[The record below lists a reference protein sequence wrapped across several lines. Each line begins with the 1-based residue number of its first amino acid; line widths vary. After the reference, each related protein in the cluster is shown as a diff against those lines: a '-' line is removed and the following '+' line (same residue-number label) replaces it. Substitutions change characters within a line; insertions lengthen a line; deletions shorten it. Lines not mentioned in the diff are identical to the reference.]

1 MPDDPYVYPGTNVLR
16 NRFDVR
22 DADELA
28 RREHDASSARV
39 LALLVKPLPGRYDLA
54 HLQAFHRHI
63 FGDVYEWAGE
73 LRTVAIAKADLFA
86 LPMHIAPYLSGVLAG
101 LPRENYLRGLPAD
114 RLADRLAYYLAE
126 INAVHPFRE
135 GNGRTQR
142 AFVGQLAAD
151 AGHHLA
157 WERLTPERNIEA
169 SVAAM
174 RGDNAPLRQALAEVM
189 SPAKRGGGDLQA
201 ASFPAPAAYAT
212 RGQAPPAQPR
222 RGASR
227 PGRAPGIER

>member
-1 MPDDPYVYPGTNVLR
+1 
-16 NRFDVR
+16 
-22 DADELA
+22 
-28 RREHDASSARV
+28 
-39 LALLVKPLPGRYDLA
+39 
-54 HLQAFHRHI
+54 
-63 FGDVYEWAGE
+63 
-73 LRTVAIAKADLFA
+73 
-86 LPMHIAPYLSGVLAG
+86 MHIAPYLSGVLAG

-174 RGDNAPLRQALAEVM
+174 RGDNALLRQALAEVM

-212 RGQAPPAQPR
+212 RGQAPAAQPR